1 MPDHYQ
7 ILDLPRGASKAQ
19 IKKAYRKKAME
30 CHPDRNPSAEAHAIF
45 LRVREAYEVL
55 MGTHT
60 GGKKSGGNP
69 SSHSGTQTDHYAFY
83 ERVYSP
89 EAEERRRAARERVD
103 RQTARQFEQ
112 YRRSNEA
119 FRQSWPYRLFLALGH
134 LSRVVILV
142 MGVGCLVMAAIT
154 LNEGNTLAT
163 LVISLP
169 LFLIGGGMVYVS
181 WRAYRRNR
189 RPQSRNRKQ

>member
-1 MPDHYQ
+1 MPDYYQ

-30 CHPDRNPSAEAHAIF
+30 CHPDRNPSAEAHAVF
-45 LRVREAYEVL
+45 LRVREAYEAL
-55 MGTHT
+55 MGPPADGKT
-60 GGKKSGGNP
+60 GSNP
-69 SSHSGTQTDHYAFY
+69 AHSGAQTDHYAFY

-89 EAEERRRAARERVD
+89 EAEERRRAAKERVD

-119 FRQSWPYRLFLALGH
+119 FRRSWPYRLLLALGH

-142 MGVGCLVMAAIT
+142 MGVGCMVVAGIT
-154 LNEGNTLAT
+154 LNEGNVLAT

-169 LFLIGGGMVYVS
+169 LFLIGGGMVYVP
-181 WRAYRRNR
+181 WRAYWKNR
-189 RPQSRNRKQ
+189 QSKRSVNSK

>member
-1 MPDHYQ
+1 MPDYYQ

-30 CHPDRNPSAEAHAIF
+30 CHPDRNPDAEANAVF

-55 MGTHT
+55 MGMPA
-60 GGKKSGGNP
+60 GNP
-69 SSHSGTQTDHYAFY
+69 ASVPLGFQTDHYAFY

-89 EAEERRRAARERVD
+89 EAEERRRAAKERVD

-119 FRQSWPYRLFLALGH
+119 FRRSWPYRLILALGY
-134 LSRVVILV
+134 LSRVVFLV
-142 MGVGCLVMAAIT
+142 VGVGCVAVAGIT
-154 LNEGNTLAT
+154 LNEGNALAT

-169 LFLIGGGMVYVS
+169 LFLIGGGMVYVCL
-181 WRAYRRNR
+181 RAYWKNR
-189 RPQSRNRKQ
+189 RSKQAMDKK